1 MKKIAVLLLVAL
13 MMFSVCAVP
22 AAAEKDTAILATSE
36 EPYRF
41 LAQSKQSCSGADHLV
56 LSNVY
61 DCLLRLE
68 ADGSLTPALAE
79 SYEVSDDGLE
89 YTFHLRK
96 GVKFHNGVEMTAE
109 DVKFTFDYGFEGPIG
124 TALFVNFKECE
135 IIDDYTVK
143 VTLTTP

>member
-41 LAQSKQSCSGADHLV
+41 LAQSKQSCSGADNLV

-96 GVKFHNGVEMTAE
+96 GVTFHNGAERTSSSPMT
-109 DVKFTFDYGFEGPIG
+109 
-124 TALFVNFKECE
+124 TALKAPSAPLCLS
-135 IIDDYTVK
+135 T
-143 VTLTTP
+143 TSSATSSTTTPSR